1 MRAAHWTSARA
12 GRGLGALLVLALAAV
27 LMALVEGSS
36 SAQVVAQ
43 SDAKMESTIFSYD
56 GKDFV
61 RSRTTMMTE
70 DGKSAVNTKLDQGSP
85 AYKALLQKHSYIGDA
100 VVFGRHYD
108 ADYAPLISDEGKLT
122 GALFI
127 GVAK

>member
-1 MRAAHWTSARA
+1 MRAAHWTAARA
-12 GRGLGALLVLALAAV
+12 GKGLGALLVLALAAV
-27 LMALVEGSS
+27 LIALVEGSS
-36 SAQVVAQ
+36 SAQALAQ
-43 SDAKMESTIFSYD
+43 SEAKMEATIFSYD

-70 DGKSAVNTKLDQGSP
+70 DGKSAVNTKLEHSSP
-85 AYKALLQKHSYIGDA
+85 AYQALVQKHSYIGDA

-108 ADYAPLISDEGKLT
+108 ADYAPLISDDGKLT

>member
-1 MRAAHWTSARA
+1 MRPAHWTSART
-12 GRGLGALLVLALAAV
+12 GKGLFALLVLVLAVV

-36 SAQVVAQ
+36 SSQAVAQ
-43 SDAKMESTIFSYD
+43 SEAKMEATIFSYD

-70 DGKSAVNTKLDQGSP
+70 DGKSAVNTKLDHDNP
-85 AYKALLQKHSYIGDA
+85 AYKALMQKHSYIGDA
-100 VVFGRHYD
+100 TVFGKHYD
-108 ADYAPLISDEGKLT
+108 ADYAPLVSDDGKLT